1 MTKEIPDK
9 FLEQMIFKKLTD
21 TKPYNHDQRD
31 FPTHSWSMP
40 LQRKLHTRN
49 HTKQNQKHSRQI
61 LRACLVFDVRPN
73 QIQLTYS
80 SLATCWYT
88 LIVCGYRLT
97 HTHAHVNTSWYTL
110 ILCGHML
117 IHLDTRWIH
126 VDTHVD
132 TLVDTC
138 WYTCGY
144 MLIHFVSWWLH
155 VDTHMDTCWYML
167 IPFGYMLIH
176 IDIVSQYP
184 QTYLDFW
191 WKTSDQR
198 SHFSQTFA
206 VNHLGDNEPPARWY
220 HVPGRDAALRQWR
233 GYYGRPFIPN
243 GC

>member
-73 QIQLTYS
+73 QIQLAYS

-97 HTHAHVNTSWYTL
+97 HTRTREHK
-110 ILCGHML
+110 L
-117 IHLDTRWIH
+117 IHFDTVW
-126 VDTHVD
+126 TYVD
-132 TLVDTC
+132 TLGYQVDTCWHTC

-144 MLIHFVSWWLH
+144 MLIHFVSWWIH

-167 IPFGYMLIH
+167 IPFGYLLIH

-184 QTYLDFW
+184 
-191 WKTSDQR
+191 
-198 SHFSQTFA
+198 
-206 VNHLGDNEPPARWY
+206 
-220 HVPGRDAALRQWR
+220 
-233 GYYGRPFIPN
+233 
-243 GC
+243 